1 MRGRA
6 LHLAQGSFL
15 RDWTS
20 LASGLS

>member
-20 LASGLS
+20 PASGLS